1 MHGTSR
7 ELTDETN
14 NSRERLSVQV
24 DSKLVRFESVRR
36 ETGASGIHAQVMRG
50 TDENGQYKR

>member
-7 ELTDETN
+7 ELIDETN

-24 DSKLVRFESVRR
+24 DSKPVRLESVRR

-50 TDENGQYKR
+50 TDKNGQYKR